1 MVVFDATILLAF
13 LQSDCPPP
21 RHPDTNKPI
30 GRFRERIDFLIKRL
44 DKDKEKIIIPTP
56 ALSEILVRAGSAGPE
71 YLDRINTTSVFRPA
85 PFDERGAVEVA
96 EMTRKALANEGG
108 KRDGLD
114 GTYAKIKYDRQIVAI
129 AKVEGVR
136 TVYSDDRN
144 IYKFAG
150 RNGITVIRIA
160 DLPLPPEEP
169 QKELDLEDKAAD
181 GGHDKTDTNGE

>member
-1 MVVFDATILLAF
+1 MCNFCTLLISS

-21 RHPDTNKPI
+21 RHPETNEPI
-30 GRFRERIDFLIKRL
+30 DRFRERIDHLIQRL

-56 ALSEILVRAGSAGPE
+56 ALSEILVRTDLAGPE
-71 YLDRINTTSVFRPA
+71 YLDKINSSSVFRPA

-96 EMTRKALANEGG
+96 AMTRKALDGENG
-108 KRDGLD
+108 KRNGLD

-129 AKVEGVR
+129 AKVEGAK
-136 TVYSDDRN
+136 TIYSDDRN

-150 RNGITVIRIA
+150 RNGITVVRIA

-169 QKELDLEDKAAD
+169 QHELGLEDKATEDGENEAD
-181 GGHDKTDTNGE
+181 TIIE

>member
-21 RHPDTNKPI
+21 RHPETNEPI
-30 GRFRERIDFLIKRL
+30 DRFRERIDYLIQRL

-56 ALSEILVRAGSAGPE
+56 ALSEILVRADLAGPE
-71 YLDRINTTSVFRPA
+71 YLDRINSASVFRPA

-96 EMTRKALANEGG
+96 AMTRNALASEGG
-108 KRDGLD
+108 KFDGLN

-129 AKVEGVR
+129 AKVEGAK
-136 TVYSDDRN
+136 TVYSDDKN

-150 RNGITVIRIA
+150 RYGITVIRIA
-160 DLPLPPEEP
+160 DLPLPPEER
-169 QKELDLEDKAAD
+169 QQDLGFEDKTAEN
-181 GGHDKTDTNGE
+181 GQDTNGE